1 MLPLQG
7 VRVQFLLAKLRYC
20 MPCGATKKLKNK
32 KPKGNPVPNRSWLP
46 TLFLSPGHHQLAFCL
61 HAFLQ
66 GSSLAPCD
74 IIQDAKR
81 DWGSC
86 KWGKEAWMGQEWW
99 SLWYSREKGLSK
111 EGIFTGHQLP
121 HRNVVM
127 GLPEPHRF
135 LKIWNTSRSLL
146 QSSPILNSDRNRH
159 KSCGQNQIKHTCDLW
174 PQLSVGLQVYH
185 QVSPTSCYLS
195 PFSQN
200 VPGCAPCLS
209 KLFAPWFPTGIMLT
223 APHQQHPPIF
233 YPSFQIQYKSHLV
246 HKLSWMTAHLGIYVL
261 QLQGHLHLALG
272 LCSQGV
278 HTVLC
283 SKYSPA
289 YVWPTRTVCSD
300 VTES

>member
-20 MPCGATKKLKNK
+20 MPRGATKKLKNK

-99 SLWYSREKGLSK
+99 NLWYSREKGLSK

-159 KSCGQNQIKHTCDLW
+159 KACGQNQIKHTCDLW
-174 PQLSVGLQVYH
+174 PQLSVKPNSSRPSSLSSS
-185 QVSPTSCYLS
+185 VSNLLLS
-195 PFSQN
+195 ITFLPECTRLCPLPQQAICPM
-200 VPGCAPCLS
+200 VPHRYYADCPSPATPPYIL
-209 KLFAPWFPTGIMLT
+209 
-223 APHQQHPPIF
+223 PIF
-233 YPSFQIQYKSHLV
+233 PNPVQK
-246 HKLSWMTAHLGIYVL
+246 
-261 QLQGHLHLALG
+261 
-272 LCSQGV
+272 
-278 HTVLC
+278 
-283 SKYSPA
+283 P
-289 YVWPTRTVCSD
+289 PRP
-300 VTES
+300 